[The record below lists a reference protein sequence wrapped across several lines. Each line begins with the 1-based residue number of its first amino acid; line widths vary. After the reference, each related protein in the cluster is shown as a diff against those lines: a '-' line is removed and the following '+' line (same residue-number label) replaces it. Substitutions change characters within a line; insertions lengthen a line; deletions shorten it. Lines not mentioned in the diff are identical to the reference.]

1 MTAAAL
7 FRPTFTDLR
16 SEIERMAANGAAAD
30 EIDGLIQHFLAA
42 GGDTPAPIVE
52 YDGTVTWIY
61 RDTVAQE
68 VSVVGDIIGFD
79 PRTTRMARIA
89 GTDLFYMSAQLPID
103 AQIAYAFAIDN
114 PLPESGD
121 ATALEAWLARCQPD
135 PLNPRQIVEPAP
147 LRTASV
153 LMMPGTQAIDLPE
166 HDPHGVAGVGMHV
179 VGSPELGIWRRVWV
193 SLPFH
198 YDPQQSYPT
207 LYCVEGEGY
216 MFSARAHEIAGTLG
230 ELQEIEAPI
239 MVFIDVSV
247 ERGVEWLGRM
257 LDVVVP
263 FIEARYA
270 ARSEPAAR
278 VICGA
283 SAGGAASLALALT
296 RPELFGAAVAQS
308 PAPDLAPHV
317 AAALLAKNAARDVTP
332 PRCYIDVGRYEIPAS
347 IEYVHELCG
356 TLIEGGAALA
366 YQEFSGDH
374 SFLGWRTTFPDA
386 LRFHFGAS
394 PLGDLE

>member
-16 SEIERMAANGAAAD
+16 SEVERMVANGSAAE
-30 EIDGLIQHFLAA
+30 EIDGLVQQFLAA

-61 RDTVAQE
+61 RNSQAQE

-103 AQIAYAFAIDN
+103 AQIAYAFVVDN
-114 PLPESGD
+114 PLPASD
-121 ATALEAWLARCQPD
+121 DPQALESWLARCQPD

-147 LRTASV
+147 LRTVSV
-153 LMMPGTQAIDLPE
+153 LMMPGAQALDLPE
-166 HDPHGVAGVGMHV
+166 HDPHGVAAVSMHV
-179 VGSPELGIWRRVWV
+179 VGSADLGAWRRVWV
-193 SLPFH
+193 SLPYH
-198 YDPQQSYPT
+198 YDPSQSYPT
-207 LYCVEGEGY
+207 LYCIEGEGY
-216 MFSARAHEIAGTLG
+216 MLSARAHEIAGTLG
-230 ELQEIEAPI
+230 ELQEIEAPV
-239 MVFIDVSV
+239 MVFLDASV

-257 LDVVVP
+257 FDAVVP

-270 ARSEPAAR
+270 VRSDPAAR
-278 VICGA
+278 VVCGA

-296 RPELFGAAVAQS
+296 RPELFGGAVLQS
-308 PAPDLAPHV
+308 PAPDLAPPV
-317 AAALLAKNAARDVTP
+317 AAALLAKSAARSVTP
-332 PRCYIDVGRYEIPAS
+332 PRCYIDVGRYEVQAS
-347 IEYVHELCG
+347 IEYVHELSAA
-356 TLIEGGAALA
+356 LIEGGAALA

-394 PLGDLE
+394 PLGELE